1 MTKRDLDQ
9 KREVTYE
16 QGREFSE
23 KSGMMFFETSSK
35 NDQNVSDIF
44 LTLTKDNIKLRIKK
58 EKEEADSINK
68 EE

>member
-16 QGREFSE
+16 QGIEFSE
-23 KSGMMFFETSSK
+23 KSGMMFFETSNK
-35 NDQNVSDIF
+35 NDQNVRDIF